1 MMTTG
6 FAGAKERSLMTNRD
20 SQPFS
25 RMCTNPMYQTITAMQ
40 ESIHGGRGVK
50 LGSRKLNMES
60 LDDMTVGLPTGLTAL
75 PSTAKCSRKGQVTI
89 NPDAY
94 DRDIYH
100 LSSSRSR
107 YRTLNIDEFGLK
119 SIEVE
124 PTL

>member
-1 MMTTG
+1 
-6 FAGAKERSLMTNRD
+6 
-20 SQPFS
+20 
-25 RMCTNPMYQTITAMQ
+25 MYQTITAMQ